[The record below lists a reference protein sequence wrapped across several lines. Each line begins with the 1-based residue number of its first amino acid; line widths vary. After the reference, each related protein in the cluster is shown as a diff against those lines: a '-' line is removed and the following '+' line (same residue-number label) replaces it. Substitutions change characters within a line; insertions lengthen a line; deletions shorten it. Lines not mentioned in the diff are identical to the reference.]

1 MKAQFEFRGARP
13 RRPTAVG
20 TQDVAAQPCTA
31 SARPGMLCI
40 TIVSIDWC
48 PWIDAQGSVWDDI
61 RKDICSAD
69 GGGES
74 PHPPHPMTDRGA
86 EDFDL
91 LLFPSLT
98 LLAQGPQVSR
108 ASECKKTHKEA
119 TNRTN
124 SFLKSPHTKPCASIQ
139 GHQSIG
145 TMMMHNMPSRAC
157 WKRPH
162 PASPPPSVRRNPKPE
177 IRNSFFFLL
186 RACPKLGFSKN
197 RIPIEKA
204 CCRSRASKF

>member
-1 MKAQFEFRGARP
+1 MPTGAA
-13 RRPTAVG
+13 TAFG
-20 TQDVAAQPCTA
+20 TLFGTV
-31 SARPGMLCI
+31 
-40 TIVSIDWC
+40 VN
-48 PWIDAQGSVWDDI
+48 
-61 RKDICSAD
+61 
-69 GGGES
+69 GES

-162 PASPPPSVRRNPKPE
+162 PASPHRRRCVETRNPKFETHFFFSLERARSRLCRGSGAE
-177 IRNSFFFLL
+177 IRDGDAKPN
-186 RACPKLGFSKN
+186 
-197 RIPIEKA
+197 
-204 CCRSRASKF
+204 SKF